1 MCCNKKCY
9 LLFHIFIMTFC
20 FTLLKYL
27 FTIRIILNEIQT
39 QEKKVLLDLNIFF
52 YKFCVIKRAKDKMS
66 HL

>member
-52 YKFCVIKRAKDKMS
+52 INSV
-66 HL
+66 

>member
-1 MCCNKKCY
+1 
-9 LLFHIFIMTFC
+9 MTFC

-52 YKFCVIKRAKDKMS
+52 INSV
-66 HL
+66 